1 MIRIDNL
8 IFNTSYYEILNSF
21 KVYLAANGIKYLR
34 EIKNGQDNIMI
45 TCPYHKDGNEK
56 KASAGISV
64 KDGTFHCFT
73 CGKVRSFPQVLSYCL
88 GSSDYGEVGK
98 QWLINNIENDEMQ
111 TRALPSSLTRN
122 VATTT
127 YITEE
132 ELDSYR
138 YYHPYMYKRKLTND
152 IIAKFDI
159 GYDKNFV
166 ITKKDDKGNVVSSF
180 PVGECITFPVR
191 DIQGRCL
198 FVARRAINQKLFH
211 YPTSAEKPL
220 YGIYELNKNCKSLI
234 ICESMFNC
242 LTCYVYGKEAIAL
255 NGTGSKQQIEE
266 IAKLNVRVIYL
277 GLDNDE
283 AGDKG
288 CYRIFTALK
297 DRFMFYRLVC
307 PQGKDINDLTEAEF
321 NEVYN
326 NAVKV
331 I

>member
-1 MIRIDNL
+1 MIRVDNL
-8 IFNTSYYEILNSF
+8 IFNTSYYDILNSF
-21 KVYLAANGIKYLR
+21 RIYLSANGIKYLR
-34 EIKNGQDNIMI
+34 EIKNGQDNIQV

-88 GSSDYGEVGK
+88 GNSDNGEVGK
-98 QWLINNIENDEMQ
+98 QWLINNLESNTMESRSLESKLNRTENP
-111 TRALPSSLTRN
+111 T
-122 VATTT
+122 V
-127 YITEE
+127 YISEE
-132 ELDSYR
+132 ELDNYR
-138 YYHPYMYKRKLTND
+138 YYHPYMYQRKLTND
-152 IIAKFDI
+152 VIAKFDI
-159 GYDKNFV
+159 GYDKDS
-166 ITKKDDKGNVVSSF
+166 KS
-180 PVGECITFPVR
+180 ITFPVR
-191 DIQGRCL
+191 DKFGRCL
-198 FVARRAINQKLFH
+198 FVARRRVDYKYFN
-211 YPTSAEKPL
+211 YPSGAEKPL
-220 YGIYELNKNCKSLI
+220 YGIYELDNNCKSLI

-255 NGTGSKQQIEE
+255 NGTGSKSQIEE
-266 IAKLNVRVIYL
+266 ISKLNVRVIYL

-288 CYRIFTALK
+288 CYRIFEALK
-297 DRFMFYRLVC
+297 GKFIFYRLVC
-307 PQGKDINDLTEAEF
+307 PEGKDINDLTREEF